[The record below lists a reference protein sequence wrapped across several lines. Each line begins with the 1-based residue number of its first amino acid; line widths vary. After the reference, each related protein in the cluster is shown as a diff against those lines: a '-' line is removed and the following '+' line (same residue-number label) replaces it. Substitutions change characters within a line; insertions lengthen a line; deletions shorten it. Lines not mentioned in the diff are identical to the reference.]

1 MEAIVSPQLLLIAG
15 TGRNTGKT
23 TLACHIIRKFS
34 AIQPIIAI
42 KITPHFH
49 KDSQSGKILINSADL
64 FIAEETNPATEKDS
78 SRMLAAGAQMVYF
91 VITGDEHL
99 VEAYNEI
106 YKRIPANALIIC
118 ESGGLRQKLVPGIF
132 FMMTGKES
140 RIIKPLTEKLLLLAD
155 RLIIFDGE
163 KTNFDLDT
171 IKIVNN
177 QWTLKK
183 QPDDII

>member
-34 AIQPIIAI
+34 AVWPIIAI

-49 KDSQSGKILINSADL
+49 EESQSGKILINKTNL
-64 FIAEETNPATEKDS
+64 FISEEANPATDKDS

-106 YKRIPANALIIC
+106 LKMLPKNALIIC
-118 ESGGLRQKLVPGIF
+118 ESGGLRHKLVPGLF

-140 RIIKPLTEKLLLLAD
+140 EITKPATQKLMLLAD
-155 RLIIFDGE
+155 RQIIFDGE
-163 KTNFDLDT
+163 KINFDIDT
-171 IKIVNN
+171 IEIVNN
-177 QWTLKK
+177 QWTFKK
-183 QPDDII
+183 PQNDII